1 MLFQLDLII
10 STKYKKNISVDEFK
24 KEILRDYKLAY
35 ISRECSI
42 IGRKEVLRGKAS
54 FGIFGDGK
62 ELPQLAMAKY
72 FKKGDFRSGYY
83 RDQTFMFSINE
94 VTPKQFFAGLY
105 AHTDIDHDPMSAG
118 RQMGSSFATH
128 SLDANYNWKNLVN
141 QYNSSADLSP
151 TASQMPR
158 LLGLAQ
164 ASRIY
169 KNVDI
174 PGAEK
179 FSNKGSEI
187 AWGTI
192 GDAATS
198 EGLFF
203 ETVNAA
209 GVMEIPVI
217 LSIWDDNYGI
227 SVSSKY
233 QTTKGNISEALKGF
247 KRDNKSNGFEI
258 FSVKGWDYVE
268 LMKTYEKAEK
278 ICRKSSIPVI
288 IHVKELTQ
296 PLGHSTSG
304 SHERYKSEKRLTWEN
319 KYDCLS
325 KFREWILANK
335 IVNEIEINQLEIDAK
350 NEVKTA
356 SDEAK
361 FESVK
366 KTIQNVKSL
375 ESVLEDIK
383 NNEVNSKINDLK
395 KLKFPYK
402 KDLFKTA
409 YQIKREL
416 IKYDFESYK
425 KIDSWIKNL
434 RKNYQIDYSSH
445 LYSESEMNP
454 VNVNYIEPKYES
466 EQQQQVVDGRIIL
479 RDNFDQILTKHK
491 NVLIFGQDSG
501 KIGGVNQGLEGLQKK
516 YGEIRVFDT
525 GIREATIIGQGI
537 GLALRGLRPIA
548 EIQYLDYLLYSLQ
561 IISDDLATL
570 HYRTRGKQKCP
581 LIIRTRGHRLEGMW
595 HAGSP
600 MGGIINLIRGVYL
613 LVPRNMTKAAGFY
626 NTLLSGDQ
634 PAIVIECLNGY
645 RTKEKLPTNLG
656 EFNTPIGKTETLM
669 FGDDI
674 TVVSYGS
681 TLNLI
686 EEACNELKQHGITC
700 EVIDCQSLIPFDITN
715 DIKKSIKKTNRLLII
730 DEDYS
735 GSASA
740 YILDKLINEQEIF
753 EYLDNKPYCLT
764 AKNHRTAYGTDG
776 DYFSKPSIDDIF
788 DFIYKIMNDTNPT
801 RFPL

>member
-1 MLFQLDLII
+1 MII

-24 KEILRDYKLAY
+24 KEILRDYKSAY
-35 ISRECSI
+35 VSRECSI
-42 IGRKEVLRGKAS
+42 IGRKEVLTGKAS

-83 RDQTFMFSINE
+83 RDQTFMFSIDE

-105 AHTDIDHDPMSAG
+105 AHTDIEYDPMSAG

-128 SLDANYNWKNLVN
+128 SLDSNYNWKNLVN

-169 KNVDI
+169 KNVEI

-179 FSNKGSEI
+179 FSDNGNEI
-187 AWGTI
+187 VWGTI

-209 GVMEIPVI
+209 GVMEIPII

-233 QTTKGNISEALKGF
+233 QTTKGNISEVLKGF
-247 KRDNKSNGFEI
+247 KRDKKSNGFEI
-258 FSVKGWDYVE
+258 VSVKGWDYVE
-268 LMKTYEKAEK
+268 LMKTYDKAEK
-278 ICRKSSIPVI
+278 ICRESGIPFI

-304 SHERYKSEKRLTWEN
+304 SHERYKSEKRLAWEN

-366 KTIQNVKSL
+366 KTIQNIKSL
-375 ESVLEDIK
+375 ENILVDIT
-383 NNEVNSKINDLK
+383 NQQVNSKINDLK

-416 IKYDFESYK
+416 LKNDFENYRK
-425 KIDSWIKNL
+425 LDDWIINL

-445 LYSESEMNP
+445 LYSESAMNP
-454 VNVNYIEPKYES
+454 VNVNYIEPKYET
-466 EQQQQVVDGRIIL
+466 EQQQVVDGRIIL
-479 RDNFDQILTKHK
+479 RDNFDQILSKHK

-656 EFNTPIGKTETLM
+656 EFNTPIGKTETIM
-669 FGDDI
+669 FGYDI

-681 TLNLI
+681 TLNLV
-686 EEACNELKQHGITC
+686 EKACNELKQHGITC
-700 EVIDCQSLIPFDITN
+700 ELIDCQSLIPFDLAH
-715 DIKKSIKKTNRLLII
+715 DIKKSIQKTNRLIII

-735 GSASA
+735 GSANA
-740 YILDKLINEQEIF
+740 YILDKLINEQEVF
-753 EYLDNKPYCLT
+753 EYLDNKPYSLT

-776 DYFSKPSIDDIF
+776 DYFSKPSVDDIF

-801 RFPL
+801 NFPI

>member
-10 STKYKKNISVDEFK
+10 STKHKKNISVDEFK

-416 IKYDFESYK
+416 LKYDFESYK

-801 RFPL
+801 SFPL

>member
-1 MLFQLDLII
+1 MI
-10 STKYKKNISVDEFK
+10 STKYQKNISIDEFK
-24 KEILRDYKLAY
+24 KEILRDYKIAY
-35 ISRECSI
+35 VSRECSI
-42 IGRKEVLRGKAS
+42 IGRKEVLTGKAS

-105 AHTDIDHDPMSAG
+105 AHTDIDCDPMSAG

-128 SLDANYNWKNLVN
+128 SLDANYNWNNLVN

-164 ASRIY
+164 ASKIY
-169 KNVDI
+169 KKVEI

-179 FSNKGSEI
+179 FSNNGREI

-203 ETVNAA
+203 ETINAA
-209 GVMEIPVI
+209 GVMEIPII

-233 QTTKGNISEALKGF
+233 QTTKGNISEVLKGF
-247 KRDNKSNGFEI
+247 KKENNSNGFEI
-258 FSVKGWDYVE
+258 FSVNGWNYVE

-278 ICRKSSIPVI
+278 ICRESSVPVI

-304 SHERYKSEKRLTWEN
+304 SHERYKSEKRLFWEN

-325 KFREWILANK
+325 KFREWILTNK
-335 IVNEIEINQLEIDAK
+335 IVEEAEINQLEIDAK

-356 SDEAK
+356 SKEAK

-366 KTIQNVKSL
+366 KTIQNIKSL
-375 ESVLEDIK
+375 ESLLNQTK
-383 NNEVNSKINDLK
+383 NKEAYSKIINDLK
-395 KLKFPYK
+395 ELKYPNK
-402 KDLFKTA
+402 KDLFTSSH
-409 YQIKREL
+409 QIKRGL
-416 IKYDFESYK
+416 LKNDFDNYK
-425 KIDSWIKNL
+425 KLDDWIKNL
-434 RKNYQIDYSSH
+434 KKNNQIDYSSH

-454 VNVNYIEPKYES
+454 VNVDYIEPIYDS
-466 EQQQQVVDGRIIL
+466 EQEEQIVDGRIIL
-479 RDNFDQILTKHK
+479 RDNFDQILTKNK

-645 RTKEKLPTNLG
+645 RSKEKLPTNIG
-656 EFNTPIGKTETLM
+656 EFNTQVGRIDTIV

-681 TLNLI
+681 TLNLV
-686 EEACNELKQHGITC
+686 EKACKELKKYGITC
-700 EVIDCQSLIPFDITN
+700 EIIDCQSLIPFDITH
-715 DIKKSIKKTNRLLII
+715 DIKKSIKKTNRLLIV
-730 DEDYS
+730 DEDCS
-735 GSASA
+735 GGASS

-776 DYFSKPSIDDIF
+776 DYFSKPSVDDIF
-788 DFIYKIMNDTNPT
+788 DLIYKIMNETNPT
-801 RFPL
+801 DFPI

>member
-1 MLFQLDLII
+1 MI
-10 STKYKKNISVDEFK
+10 STKYQKNISIDEFK
-24 KEILRDYKLAY
+24 KEILRDYKIAY
-35 ISRECSI
+35 VSRECSI
-42 IGRKEVLRGKAS
+42 IGRKEVLTGKAS

-105 AHTDIDHDPMSAG
+105 AHTDIDCDPMSAG

-128 SLDANYNWKNLVN
+128 SLDANYNWNNLVN

-164 ASRIY
+164 ASKIY
-169 KNVDI
+169 KKVEI

-179 FSNKGSEI
+179 FSNNGREI

-203 ETVNAA
+203 ETINAA
-209 GVMEIPVI
+209 GVMEIPII

-233 QTTKGNISEALKGF
+233 QTTKGNISEVLKGF
-247 KRDNKSNGFEI
+247 KKENNSNGFEI
-258 FSVKGWDYVE
+258 FSVNGWNYVE

-278 ICRKSSIPVI
+278 ICRESSVPVI

-304 SHERYKSEKRLTWEN
+304 SHERYKSEKRLFWEN

-325 KFREWILANK
+325 KFREWILTNK
-335 IVNEIEINQLEIDAK
+335 IVEEAEINQLEIDAK

-356 SDEAK
+356 SKEAK

-366 KTIQNVKSL
+366 KTIQNIKSL
-375 ESVLEDIK
+375 ESLLNQTK
-383 NNEVNSKINDLK
+383 NKEAYSKIINDLK
-395 KLKFPYK
+395 ELKYPNK
-402 KDLFKTA
+402 KDLFTSSH
-409 YQIKREL
+409 QIKRGL
-416 IKYDFESYK
+416 LKNDFDNYK
-425 KIDSWIKNL
+425 KLDDWIKNL
-434 RKNYQIDYSSH
+434 KKNNQIDYSSH
-445 LYSESEMNP
+445 LYSISEMNP
-454 VNVNYIEPKYES
+454 VNVDYIEPIYDS
-466 EQQQQVVDGRIIL
+466 EQEEQIVDGRIIL
-479 RDNFDQILTKHK
+479 RDNFDQILTKNK

-645 RTKEKLPTNLG
+645 RSKEKLPTNIG
-656 EFNTPIGKTETLM
+656 EFNTQVGRIDTIV

-681 TLNLI
+681 TLNLV
-686 EEACNELKQHGITC
+686 EKACKELKKYGITC
-700 EVIDCQSLIPFDITN
+700 EIIDCQSLIPFDITH
-715 DIKKSIKKTNRLLII
+715 DIKKSIKKTNRLLIV
-730 DEDYS
+730 DEDCS
-735 GSASA
+735 GGASS

-776 DYFSKPSIDDIF
+776 DYFSKPSVDDIF
-788 DFIYKIMNDTNPT
+788 DLIYKIMNETNPT
-801 RFPL
+801 DFPI

>member
-10 STKYKKNISVDEFK
+10 STKYKENISVDEFK

-416 IKYDFESYK
+416 LKYDFESYK

-681 TLNLI
+681 TLILI

-801 RFPL
+801 SFPL

>member
-801 RFPL
+801 SFPL

>member
-1 MLFQLDLII
+1 MI
-10 STKYKKNISVDEFK
+10 STKYQKNISIDEFK
-24 KEILRDYKLAY
+24 KEILRDYKIAY
-35 ISRECSI
+35 VSRECSI
-42 IGRKEVLRGKAS
+42 IGRKEVLTGKAS

-105 AHTDIDHDPMSAG
+105 AHTDIDCDPMSAG

-128 SLDANYNWKNLVN
+128 SLDANYNWNNLVN

-164 ASRIY
+164 ASKIY
-169 KNVDI
+169 KKVEI

-179 FSNKGSEI
+179 FSNNGREI

-203 ETVNAA
+203 ETINAA
-209 GVMEIPVI
+209 GVMEIPII

-233 QTTKGNISEALKGF
+233 QTTKGNISEVLKGF
-247 KRDNKSNGFEI
+247 KKENNSNGFEI
-258 FSVKGWDYVE
+258 FSVNGWNYVE

-278 ICRKSSIPVI
+278 ICRESSVPVI

-304 SHERYKSEKRLTWEN
+304 SHERYKSEKRLFWEN

-325 KFREWILANK
+325 KFREWILTNK
-335 IVNEIEINQLEIDAK
+335 IVEEAEINQLEIDAK

-356 SDEAK
+356 SKEAK

-366 KTIQNVKSL
+366 KTIQNIKSL
-375 ESVLEDIK
+375 ESLLNQTK
-383 NNEVNSKINDLK
+383 NKEAYSKIINDLK
-395 KLKFPYK
+395 ELKYPNK
-402 KDLFKTA
+402 KDLFTSSH
-409 YQIKREL
+409 QIKRGL
-416 IKYDFESYK
+416 LKNDFDNYK
-425 KIDSWIKNL
+425 KLDDWIKNL
-434 RKNYQIDYSSH
+434 KKNNQIDYSSH

-454 VNVNYIEPKYES
+454 VNVDYIEPIYDS
-466 EQQQQVVDGRIIL
+466 EQEEQIVDGRIIL
-479 RDNFDQILTKHK
+479 RDNFDQILTKNK

-645 RTKEKLPTNLG
+645 RSKEKLPTNIG
-656 EFNTPIGKTETLM
+656 EFNTQVGRIDTIV

-681 TLNLI
+681 TLNLV
-686 EEACNELKQHGITC
+686 EKACKELKKYGITC
-700 EVIDCQSLIPFDITN
+700 EIIDCQSLIPFDITH
-715 DIKKSIKKTNRLLII
+715 DIKKSIKKTNRLLIV
-730 DEDYS
+730 DEDCS
-735 GSASA
+735 GGASS

-776 DYFSKPSIDDIF
+776 DYFSKPSFDDIF
-788 DFIYKIMNDTNPT
+788 DLIYKIMNETNPT
-801 RFPL
+801 DFPI

>member
-1 MLFQLDLII
+1 MI
-10 STKYKKNISVDEFK
+10 STKYQKNISIDEFK
-24 KEILRDYKLAY
+24 KEILRDYKIAY
-35 ISRECSI
+35 VSRECSI
-42 IGRKEVLRGKAS
+42 IGRKEVLTGKAS

-105 AHTDIDHDPMSAG
+105 AHTDIDCDPMSAG

-128 SLDANYNWKNLVN
+128 SLDANYNWNNLVN

-164 ASRIY
+164 ASKIY
-169 KNVDI
+169 KKVEI

-179 FSNKGSEI
+179 FSNNGREI

-203 ETVNAA
+203 ETINAA
-209 GVMEIPVI
+209 GVMEIPII

-233 QTTKGNISEALKGF
+233 QTTKGNISEVLKGF
-247 KRDNKSNGFEI
+247 KKENNSNGFEI
-258 FSVKGWDYVE
+258 FSVNGWNYVE

-278 ICRKSSIPVI
+278 ICRESSVPVI

-304 SHERYKSEKRLTWEN
+304 SHERYKSEKRLFWEN

-325 KFREWILANK
+325 KFREWILTNK
-335 IVNEIEINQLEIDAK
+335 IVEEAEINQLEIDAK

-356 SDEAK
+356 SKEAK

-366 KTIQNVKSL
+366 KTIQNIKSL
-375 ESVLEDIK
+375 ESLLNQTK
-383 NNEVNSKINDLK
+383 NKEAYSKIINDLK
-395 KLKFPYK
+395 ELKYPNK
-402 KDLFKTA
+402 KDLFTSSH
-409 YQIKREL
+409 QIKRGL
-416 IKYDFESYK
+416 LKNDFDNYK
-425 KIDSWIKNL
+425 KLDDWIKNL
-434 RKNYQIDYSSH
+434 KKNNQIDYSSH

-454 VNVNYIEPKYES
+454 VNVDYIEPIYDS
-466 EQQQQVVDGRIIL
+466 EQEEQIVDGRIIL
-479 RDNFDQILTKHK
+479 RDNFDQILTKNK

-600 MGGIINLIRGVYL
+600 MGGIINLIRGVNL

-645 RTKEKLPTNLG
+645 RSKEKLPTNIG
-656 EFNTPIGKTETLM
+656 EFNTQVGRIDTIV

-681 TLNLI
+681 TLNLV
-686 EEACNELKQHGITC
+686 EKACKELKKYGITC
-700 EVIDCQSLIPFDITN
+700 EIIDCQSLIPFDITH
-715 DIKKSIKKTNRLLII
+715 DIKKSIKKTNRLLIV
-730 DEDYS
+730 DEDCS
-735 GSASA
+735 GGASS

-776 DYFSKPSIDDIF
+776 DYFSKPSVDDIF
-788 DFIYKIMNDTNPT
+788 DLIYKIMNETNPT
-801 RFPL
+801 DFPI

>member
-10 STKYKKNISVDEFK
+10 STKYQKNISVDEFK

-35 ISRECSI
+35 VSRECSI

-105 AHTDIDHDPMSAG
+105 AHTDINYDPMSAG

-128 SLDANYNWKNLVN
+128 SLDDNYNWKNLVN

-233 QTTKGNISEALKGF
+233 QTTKGNISEVLKGF

-278 ICRKSSIPVI
+278 ICRSSSIPVI

-304 SHERYKSEKRLTWEN
+304 SHERYKSEKRLRWEN

-335 IVNEIEINQLEIDAK
+335 IVNEIEVNQLEIDAK

-375 ESVLEDIK
+375 ESILEDIK

-416 IKYDFESYK
+416 LKNDYESYK

-434 RKNYQIDYSSH
+434 RKNHQIDYSSH
-445 LYSESEMNP
+445 LYSESDMNP
-454 VNVNYIEPKYES
+454 VNVNYIEPKYET
-466 EQQQQVVDGRIIL
+466 EQQQQLVDGRIIL

-626 NTLLSGDQ
+626 NTLLIGDQ

-656 EFNTPIGKTETLM
+656 EFTTPIGKTETIM

-686 EEACNELKQHGITC
+686 EKACNELKQHGITC
-700 EVIDCQSLIPFDITN
+700 EVIDCQSLIPFDVN
-715 DIKKSIKKTNRLLII
+715 HDIKKSIKKTNRLLII

-740 YILDKLINEQEIF
+740 YILDKLINEQEVF

-788 DFIYKIMNDTNPT
+788 DFIYEIMNDTNPT
-801 RFPL
+801 SFPI

>member
-10 STKYKKNISVDEFK
+10 STKYQKNISVDEFK

-35 ISRECSI
+35 VSRECSI

-105 AHTDIDHDPMSAG
+105 AHTDINYDPMSAG

-128 SLDANYNWKNLVN
+128 SLDDNYNWKNLVN

-233 QTTKGNISEALKGF
+233 QTTKGNISEVLKGF

-278 ICRKSSIPVI
+278 ICRSSSIPVI

-304 SHERYKSEKRLTWEN
+304 SHERYKSEKRLRWEN

-335 IVNEIEINQLEIDAK
+335 IVNEIEVNQLEIDAK

-366 KTIQNVKSL
+366 KTIQNVESL
-375 ESVLEDIK
+375 ESILVDIK

-416 IKYDFESYK
+416 LKNDYESYK

-434 RKNYQIDYSSH
+434 RKNHQIDYSSH
-445 LYSESEMNP
+445 LYSESDMNP
-454 VNVNYIEPKYES
+454 VNVNYIEPKYEI
-466 EQQQQVVDGRIIL
+466 EQQQQLVDGRIIL

-626 NTLLSGDQ
+626 NTLLIGDQ

-656 EFNTPIGKTETLM
+656 EFTTPIGKTETIM

-686 EEACNELKQHGITC
+686 EKACNELKQHGITC
-700 EVIDCQSLIPFDITN
+700 EVIDCQSLIPFDVN
-715 DIKKSIKKTNRLLII
+715 HDIKKSIKKTNRLLII

-740 YILDKLINEQEIF
+740 YILDKLINEQEVF

-788 DFIYKIMNDTNPT
+788 DFIYEIMNDTNPT
-801 RFPL
+801 SFPI

>member
-105 AHTDIDHDPMSAG
+105 AHTDIDQDPMSAG

-416 IKYDFESYK
+416 LKYDFESYK

-801 RFPL
+801 SFPL

>member
-169 KNVDI
+169 KNVNI

-801 RFPL
+801 SFPL

>member
-1 MLFQLDLII
+1 MI
-10 STKYKKNISVDEFK
+10 STKYQKNISIDEFK

-42 IGRKEVLRGKAS
+42 IGRKEVLTGKAS

-105 AHTDIDHDPMSAG
+105 AHTDIDYDPMSAG

-128 SLDANYNWKNLVN
+128 SLDTNYNWNNLAN

-164 ASRIY
+164 ASKIY
-169 KNVDI
+169 KKVEI
-174 PGAEK
+174 PGSEK
-179 FSNKGSEI
+179 FSNNGREI

-203 ETVNAA
+203 ETINAA
-209 GVMEIPVI
+209 GVMEIPII

-233 QTTKGNISEALKGF
+233 QTTKGNISEVLKGF
-247 KRDNKSNGFEI
+247 KKENNSNGFEI
-258 FSVKGWDYVE
+258 FSVNGWDYVE

-278 ICRKSSIPVI
+278 ICRESSIPVI

-304 SHERYKSEKRLTWEN
+304 SHERYKSEKRLFWEN

-325 KFREWILANK
+325 KFREWILTNK
-335 IVNEIEINQLEIDAK
+335 IVEEAEINQLEIDAK

-356 SDEAK
+356 SKEAK

-366 KTIQNVKSL
+366 KTIQNIKSL
-375 ESVLEDIK
+375 ESLLNQTK
-383 NNEVNSKINDLK
+383 NKEAYSKIINDLK
-395 KLKFPYK
+395 ELKYPNK
-402 KDLFKTA
+402 KDLFTSSH
-409 YQIKREL
+409 QIKRGL
-416 IKYDFESYK
+416 LKNDFDNYK
-425 KIDSWIKNL
+425 KLDYWIKNL
-434 RKNYQIDYSSH
+434 KKNNQIDYSSH

-454 VNVNYIEPKYES
+454 VNVDYIEPIYDS
-466 EQQQQVVDGRIIL
+466 EQEEQIVDGRIIL
-479 RDNFDQILTKHK
+479 RDNFDQILTKNK

-600 MGGIINLIRGVYL
+600 MGGIINLVRGVYL

-645 RTKEKLPTNLG
+645 RSKEKLPTNIG
-656 EFNTPIGKTETLM
+656 EFNTQVGRIDTIV

-681 TLNLI
+681 TLNLV
-686 EEACNELKQHGITC
+686 EKACKELKKYGITC
-700 EVIDCQSLIPFDITN
+700 EIIDCQSLIPFDITH
-715 DIKKSIKKTNRLLII
+715 DIKKSIKKTNRLLIV
-730 DEDYS
+730 DEDCS
-735 GSASA
+735 GGASS

-776 DYFSKPSIDDIF
+776 DYFSKPSVDDIF
-788 DFIYKIMNDTNPT
+788 DLIYKIMNETNPND
-801 RFPL
+801 FPI

>member
-1 MLFQLDLII
+1 MI
-10 STKYKKNISVDEFK
+10 STKYQKNISIDEFK
-24 KEILRDYKLAY
+24 KEILRDYKIAY
-35 ISRECSI
+35 VSRECSI
-42 IGRKEVLRGKAS
+42 IGRKEVLTGKAS

-105 AHTDIDHDPMSAG
+105 AHTDIDCDPMSAG

-128 SLDANYNWKNLVN
+128 SLDANYNWNNLVN

-164 ASRIY
+164 ASKIY
-169 KNVDI
+169 KKVEI

-179 FSNKGSEI
+179 FSNNGREI

-203 ETVNAA
+203 ETINAA
-209 GVMEIPVI
+209 GVMEIPII

-233 QTTKGNISEALKGF
+233 QTTKGNISEVLKGF
-247 KRDNKSNGFEI
+247 KKENNSNGFEI
-258 FSVKGWDYVE
+258 FSVNGWNYVE

-278 ICRKSSIPVI
+278 ICRESSVPVI

-304 SHERYKSEKRLTWEN
+304 SHERYKSEKRLFWEN

-325 KFREWILANK
+325 KFREWILTNK
-335 IVNEIEINQLEIDAK
+335 IVEEAEINQLEIDAK

-356 SDEAK
+356 SKEAK

-366 KTIQNVKSL
+366 KTIQNIKSL
-375 ESVLEDIK
+375 ESLLNQTK
-383 NNEVNSKINDLK
+383 NKEAYSKIINDLK
-395 KLKFPYK
+395 ELKYPNK
-402 KDLFKTA
+402 KDLFTSSH
-409 YQIKREL
+409 QIKRGL
-416 IKYDFESYK
+416 LKNDFDNYK
-425 KIDSWIKNL
+425 KLDDWIKNL
-434 RKNYQIDYSSH
+434 KKNNQIDYSSH

-454 VNVNYIEPKYES
+454 VNVDYIEPVYDS
-466 EQQQQVVDGRIIL
+466 EQEEQIVDGRIIL
-479 RDNFDQILTKHK
+479 RDNFDQILTKNK

-645 RTKEKLPTNLG
+645 RSKEKLPTNIG
-656 EFNTPIGKTETLM
+656 EFNTQVGRIDTIV

-681 TLNLI
+681 TLNLV
-686 EEACNELKQHGITC
+686 EKACKELKKYGITC
-700 EVIDCQSLIPFDITN
+700 EIIDCQSLIPFDITH
-715 DIKKSIKKTNRLLII
+715 DIKKSIKKTNRLLIV
-730 DEDYS
+730 DEDCS
-735 GSASA
+735 GGASS

-776 DYFSKPSIDDIF
+776 DYFSKPSVDDIF
-788 DFIYKIMNDTNPT
+788 DLIYKIMNETNPT
-801 RFPL
+801 DFPI